1 MSKIKKVE
9 NQTPYTSIIEYLV
22 IEIKQYVT
30 HFEAKLKTNTDMF
43 LIVFLTTVVLTGV
56 CYDCFAVR
64 TRNISAHYHEN
75 NDRYMFSGEI
85 FKSMTESLLVCSTIC
100 ASTDTCITA
109 SYNAFNGKCLIF
121 GRIFPDP
128 ALYGLVPSYVEE
140 SGWRSFRGR
149 TSYRRLRTIS
159 FYLKKSFLFEKI

>member
-64 TRNISAHYHEN
+64 TRNISTHYHEN

-85 FKSMTESLLVCSTIC
+85 FKSMTES
-100 ASTDTCITA
+100 
-109 SYNAFNGKCLIF
+109 F
-121 GRIFPDP
+121 
-128 ALYGLVPSYVEE
+128 
-140 SGWRSFRGR
+140 
-149 TSYRRLRTIS
+149 
-159 FYLKKSFLFEKI
+159 FYWSVRPFVLAPIPV